1 MTETFLCPNCGEENL
16 MSHRFCAA
24 CGTRLAAGM
33 QQSEKTCSKC
43 GAQNPT
49 SYRFCG
55 SCGVKLD
62 NCCPNCGANVPADSR
77 YCPNCA
83 YLCGDGRYEAV

>member
-1 MTETFLCPNCGEENL
+1 
-16 MSHRFCAA
+16 MSYRFCVA

-33 QQSEKTCSKC
+33 QQSEKTCAKC
-43 GAQNPT
+43 GAQNLQ
-49 SYRFCG
+49 SYKFCG